1 MDRAMESKSSAS
13 VEYVATKDFFH
24 RHTRTVFWL
33 LEYLVP
39 FGNNVVVRWLFG
51 WTFPPKSSLIKWLK
65 GMVRIRTVGC
75 CCCYSCHTA
84 CITGYIT

>member
-1 MDRAMESKSSAS
+1 
-13 VEYVATKDFFH
+13 
-24 RHTRTVFWL
+24 
-33 LEYLVP
+33 VP